1 MFLAAITCCYGGM
14 IKLEWLA
21 AFTAFADHGSFTRA
35 ARSMHLSQ
43 PALHVQVKKLAE
55 ALGVTLY
62 RREGQR
68 LVLTADGRRV
78 AAFGREVADRTR
90 ELADA
95 LARGGRTD
103 PVVLAA
109 GEGAYLYLIGEGVR
123 RFLAGGAAPLQLLTR
138 DGQGTLEAVR
148 GGEAHVG
155 VAAIDV
161 LPHDLS
167 ARLLAEVGQ
176 ALVLPAGHPL
186 AARRRI
192 RLADL
197 AGARLVVPGPDRPH
211 RVTLARALREA
222 GVSWQVAVEANGWA
236 LMLRFVELGVGL
248 AVVNACCRVPPGL
261 VARPVPELPA
271 QRYHVLCRKGAP
283 AEGPTADLAAAL
295 LSTGGAWS
303 SDGVPAGRA
312 ARPAETRRVPRVS

>member
-1 MFLAAITCCYGGM
+1 MFLAVITWCDDAM
-14 IKLEWLA
+14 IKLEWLS
-21 AFTAFADHGSFTRA
+21 AFTAFADHNSFTRA
-35 ARSMHLSQ
+35 ARSLHLSQ

-78 AAFGREVADRTR
+78 AAFGREVVDRTR

-95 LARGGRTD
+95 LARGGRSD

-123 RFLAGGAAPLQLLTR
+123 RFVAGGAAPLHLLTR
-138 DGQGTLEAVR
+138 DREGTIEAVR

-155 VAAIDV
+155 VAAVDV
-161 LPHDLS
+161 LPHDLG

-176 ALVLPAGHPL
+176 ALVVPAGHPL
-186 AARRRI
+186 AAQRRI
-192 RLADL
+192 RLTDL

-211 RVTLARALREA
+211 RVTLTRALLEA
-222 GVSWQVAVEANGWA
+222 GVPWQVAVEANGWE
-236 LMLRFVELGVGL
+236 LILRFVELGVGL

-261 VARPVPELPA
+261 VARPVPELPI

-283 AEGPTADLAAAL
+283 AEGPAAAL
-295 LSTGGAWS
+295 AEALLAAGGTWKTASGKAAPSPRSVSGGAR
-303 SDGVPAGRA
+303 G
-312 ARPAETRRVPRVS
+312 